1 LRKEKNTIKVRK
13 KRRDK
18 KMIKKI
24 LLILIAISLT
34 SCSTIKE
41 KMPKMERKACT
52 GEKETLADVLCKKE

>member
-1 LRKEKNTIKVRK
+1 
-13 KRRDK
+13 
-18 KMIKKI
+18 MIKKI

-52 GEKETLADVLCKKE
+52 GEKQTQMSQITKLMI

>member
-1 LRKEKNTIKVRK
+1 
-13 KRRDK
+13 
-18 KMIKKI
+18 MIKKI